1 MVRNLGAL
9 LALSLSAT
17 AAGLQ
22 GPARGL
28 VRLQVQRS
36 WGIGPCTAPAKPSA
50 VRVRAAKKVSLNA
63 VEGKGDGKQDGEGSS
78 DGRQTQTRTVEA
90 VEDKVQRRK

>member
-50 VRVRAAKKVSLNA
+50 VRVRAAKNVSLNA